1 MSLSLITHSILCI
14 VEVALQQL
22 TTPSALLTPRTHAV
36 GELAKDYSC
45 VVRNSVSCT
54 ACVCVLIVPCVVDR
68 LVSIVLLINSASH
81 SHSSSWSA
89 WVGVALQQ
97 LATPSALLTT
107 RTHAV
112 VELAKDCACVVRNSV
127 SCTACVCVN
136 SVSCTAWPRTAC
148 AVRHASHN

>member
-1 MSLSLITHSILCI
+1 

-68 LVSIVLLINSASH
+68 LVSIVLLINTECLSLTLLFMVGMGHGGGSPTAGH
-81 SHSSSWSA
+81 TISSPHYA
-89 WVGVALQQ
+89 
-97 LATPSALLTT
+97 
-107 RTHAV
+107 HA
-112 VELAKDCACVVRNSV
+112 R
-127 SCTACVCVN
+127 
-136 SVSCTAWPRTAC
+136 R
-148 AVRHASHN
+148 R